1 MRKLSIILIILLF
14 ILIEIIYSSGIEYG
28 RTIEDGRLSDSGHSW
43 AGFGER
49 CDGDFFLDFD
59 LSNLTGGVQANLHLN
74 ATSRYAIGFIN
85 MGNGSLFSYLYREEN
100 KSIEHLPGQSI
111 DYNPLAVYY
120 VEISSA
126 EGGVEVKVR
135 DAKQGEAYNV
145 IDYQDADPLP
155 AGGIDLETL
164 ENSSAK
170 LQNITLNCEIGE
182 EEEEP
187 PDLGVGYF
195 KPP

>member
-1 MRKLSIILIILLF
+1 MVLLISSL
-14 ILIEIIYSSGIEYG
+14 ILIEVIHSSGIEYG
-28 RTIEDGRLSDSGHSW
+28 RTIEDGRLSDSGQSW
-43 AGFGER
+43 DGFKER
-49 CDGDFFLDFD
+49 CEGNFVLDFD
-59 LSNLTGGVQANLHLN
+59 LSNLTGGVQANLNLN

-85 MGNGSLFSYLYREEN
+85 IMNSSLISYLYREEN
-100 KSIEHLPGQSI
+100 ESIEHFPGKHM
-111 DYNPLAVYY
+111 DYDPLAVYH

-126 EGGVEVKVR
+126 EGGVEVKIR

-155 AGGIDLETL
+155 AGGIDFETL

-170 LQNITLNCEIGE
+170 LQNITLNCEIGKE
-182 EEEEP
+182 VEGP